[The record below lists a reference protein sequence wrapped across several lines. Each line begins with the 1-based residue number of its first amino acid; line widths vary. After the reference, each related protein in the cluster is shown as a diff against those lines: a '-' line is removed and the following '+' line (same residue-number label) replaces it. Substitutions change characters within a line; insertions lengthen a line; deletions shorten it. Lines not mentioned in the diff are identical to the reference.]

1 MSWLSKV
8 IKKVKKPL
16 LGAARVALSGAT
28 GGLSEKVMSIGKA
41 VGKLKK
47 VSKASKAL
55 DAMPRLQLAESKY
68 YVPAPTEGVGV
79 QATAMPGG
87 SSLRKAPK
95 RRRKTTAK
103 AKKPKAAPKKKA
115 SGSKRKPPSG
125 GLNLKALSAS
135 WKAAGKPGTW
145 QQWIKAN
152 K

>member
-28 GGLSEKVMSIGKA
+28 GGLSEKVITVGKAIGKA
-41 VGKLKK
+41 KK
-47 VSKASKAL
+47 VSKATKAL
-55 DAMPRLQLAESKY
+55 DAMPRLQLAENKY

-87 SSLRKAPK
+87 ASLRKKAPK
-95 RRRKTTAK
+95 RRKTTAK
-103 AKKPKAAPKKKA
+103 AKKPKATKKA

>member
-1 MSWLSKV
+1 MSFLSKL

-16 LGAARVALSGAT
+16 LGAARGALSIAT
-28 GGLSEKVMSIGKA
+28 GGLSEKAVALGSGIAKA
-41 VGKLKK
+41 VKVKKAVKGLLKAPK
-47 VSKASKAL
+47 
-55 DAMPRLQLAESKY
+55 LQLAESKY
-68 YVPAPTEGVGV
+68 SIPAPTSGVGV

-87 SSLRKAPK
+87 ASLRKKAPK
-95 RRRKTTAK
+95 RRKATK
-103 AKKPKAAPKKKA
+103 AKKPKAAAKK
-115 SGSKRKPPSG
+115 SGTKRKAPTG

>member
-28 GGLSEKVMSIGKA
+28 GGLSEKVISVGKA

-47 VSKASKAL
+47 TRKANKAL

-87 SSLRKAPK
+87 SSLRKPSK

-103 AKKPKAAPKKKA
+103 AKKPKAAKKA
-115 SGSKRKPPSG
+115 SSSKRKPPSG
-125 GLNLKALSAS
+125 GLNLKAISAS

-145 QQWIKAN
+145 RQWIKAN